1 MGWKKAAFW
10 TLMCGLKQVAGHRSV
25 HFWKAVRLQVYLQ
38 PLVEGDAER
47 CRPSEKQPQGT
58 GTWGLSRR
66 GQHGAGG
73 AGSEKEEEPGAKT
86 KPRNSLCDRQRAPQ
100 GLLLSRGLSGHVG
113 MVTWASDGFPVPL
126 LRSV

>member
-58 GTWGLSRR
+58 GTWGLSQR

-73 AGSEKEEEPGAKT
+73 
-86 KPRNSLCDRQRAPQ
+86 
-100 GLLLSRGLSGHVG
+100 RGLKRRRSLAPRRSHETASETDSVPPRACCSHGGSVA
-113 MVTWASDGFPVPL
+113 TWGWSPGPVMASPCPC
-126 LRSV
+126 